1 MFLPRSS
8 QRPDEPPP
16 GYRTTGQP
24 PPGYRTLHMQ
34 ALNGRIPAEMVNGRW
49 RLKRADLVG
58 IAEYLGVIE
67 PAQQATAPVW
77 SVPYRQPQRLPWSMP
92 WSMAWAP
99 QPPMPRPQPGQ
110 PTRQPRR
117 KVTSAA

>member
-8 QRPDEPPP
+8 QRPDE
-16 GYRTTGQP
+16 P

-77 SVPYRQPQRLPWSMP
+77 SVPYRQPQRLPWSM
-92 WSMAWAP
+92 AWAP

-117 KVTSAA
+117 KLTSVA